1 MSKTLPKKE
10 PAPQGAESPPRY
22 PEKLYYKIGEI
33 CEISGLPAHVLRFWE
48 REFPQLSPNKTR
60 SGHRLYRK
68 RDIETIFQIKALLY
82 DQKFTIKGAREYLDR
97 GPSAGTPHAA
107 PSPGGEVLG
116 RLRDG
121 LNQILDHLNKLP
133 PFDTE

>member
-1 MSKTLPKKE
+1 MTRTARKK
-10 PAPQGAESPPRY
+10 APEAEQGIDLRPY

-33 CEISGLPAHVLRFWE
+33 CEITGLPAHVLRFWE

-68 RDIETIFQIKALLY
+68 RDIETIL
-82 DQKFTIKGAREYLDR
+82 TIKELLKRRKYTIQGAREYLD
-97 GPSAGTPHAA
+97 GSPKAEPPSIEGA
-107 PSPGGEVLG
+107 SGEVLG

-121 LNQILDHLNKLP
+121 LSQLQERLNRQP
-133 PFDTE
+133 PL

>member
-1 MSKTLPKKE
+1 MTKIVQKSEQTGVQLSDT
-10 PAPQGAESPPRY
+10 PQY

-33 CEISGLPAHVLRFWE
+33 CEITGLPAHVLRFWE

-68 RDIETIFQIKALLY
+68 RDIETIFQIKSLLY
-82 DQKFTIKGAREYLDR
+82 DQKFTIKGAREFIEKDS
-97 GPSAGTPHAA
+97 GSGVAVSVPTT
-107 PSPGGEVLG
+107 GGEVLG

-121 LNQILDHLNKLP
+121 LTQILDRLDRTP
-133 PFDTE
+133 PFDSE